1 MWIRVACLSLL
12 MVLPT
17 TASAQA
23 PTLETEEDRTLYALG
38 FTSART
44 LEIYQLT
51 DEDLDVV
58 LQGVRDGVLKK
69 KSKVPLKEYRIQ
81 IGALRDRRR
90 KAALEAQKNKAKAF
104 VDKMAAKPGSTRTE
118 SGIVIQEMKAGTG
131 PTPHAAN
138 KVKVHYHGTLPDGTV
153 FDSSVERGQ
162 PTTFPL
168 KRVIKCWTEGV
179 QTIKVGGKSRLICPP
194 DLAYGD
200 RGSPPRI
207 PPGAALVFEVELIEI
222 IQ

>member
-17 TASAQA
+17 AASAQA
-23 PTLETEEDRTLYALG
+23 PALETEEDRTLYALG

-69 KSKVPLKEYRIQ
+69 NPKVPVKQYRTQ
-81 IGALRDRRR
+81 IGALRDGRK
-90 KAALEAQKNKAKAF
+90 KAALEAQKKKSKAF
-104 VDKMAAKPGSTRTE
+104 VDEMAAKAGSTRTE
-118 SGIVIQEMKAGTG
+118 SGIVIEEITAGTG
-131 PTPHAAN
+131 PTPEVSD

-162 PTTFPL
+162 PATFPL
-168 KRVIKCWTEGV
+168 RRVIKCWTEGV
-179 QTIKVGGKSRLICPP
+179 QTIKVGGKSRLVCPP

-207 PPGAALVFEVELIEI
+207 PPGAALIFEVELIEI
-222 IQ
+222 VQ

>member
-1 MWIRVACLSLL
+1 MWIRVVCLSLL

-17 TASAQA
+17 AGSAQA
-23 PTLETEEDRTLYALG
+23 PKLESEEDRTLYALG

-51 DEDLDVV
+51 EEDLGIV

-69 KSKVPLKEYRIQ
+69 KPKVPVKQYRTQ
-81 IGALRDRRR
+81 IGALRDTRR
-90 KAALEAQKNKAKAF
+90 KAVLVAQKEEARAF
-104 VDKMAAKPGSTRTE
+104 VDEMAAKPGSTRTE

-131 PTPHAAN
+131 PRPQASD

-162 PTTFPL
+162 PATFPL

-179 QTIKVGGKSRLICPP
+179 QTIKVGGKSRLICPA
-194 DLAYGD
+194 DLAYGN

-207 PPGAALVFEVELIEI
+207 PPGATLVFEIELIAI
-222 IQ
+222 VK